1 MSIHISS
8 LLVWDHSS
16 GLLLQV
22 NVWVPWLYLGHW
34 VNHNWAKI
42 GSIELKN
49 PASLILEKGRKFT
62 TFTLDQNPPFLRR
75 ARNPCPFAGKHL
87 LRQTRWLLLG
97 RTMNLFV
104 SSLSS
109 STTAQSPA
117 VTSKITG
124 NPAYTLHHISRTQ
137 IFFCHYGRN
146 SYNVIVLLLILEAH
160 KVCVREAE
168 DLRKK

>member
-34 VNHNWAKI
+34 VSHNWAKI

-62 TFTLDQNPPFLRR
+62 TFTLDQNPAFLER
-75 ARNPCPFAGKHL
+75 ARNPCPLGSICWDRQDDCGWEGPRISLCPSFPPV
-87 LRQTRWLLLG
+87 LRHR
-97 RTMNLFV
+97 V
-104 SSLSS
+104 PLSPVKS
-109 STTAQSPA
+109 QGILPTLSTTE
-117 VTSKITG
+117 VELRFG
-124 NPAYTLHHISRTQ
+124 
-137 IFFCHYGRN
+137 FCHYGRN
-146 SYNVIVLLLILEAH
+146 SYNVVVLLLILEAH
-160 KVCVREAE
+160 KVCIREAE
-168 DLRKK
+168 DLRKE